1 MKHISKKTWFAFSL
15 AIVAISAVF
24 ALKKPV
30 KNEKSSHIVVDRLVN
45 QLVCKFTASTG
56 GSRNYPRGF
65 MRFSFADLAHIK
77 HEKKQR
83 NGGDKYT
90 FRSSQKVVA
99 QRQGRQRGDRDRPVG
114 GDF

>member
-1 MKHISKKTWFAFSL
+1 MKNISKKTWFALSL
-15 AIVAISAVF
+15 AVMAISAVF

-45 QLVCKFTASTG
+45 QLVCKFAASTG

-65 MRFSFADLAHIK
+65 MRFSFADLACAK
-77 HEKKQR
+77 HKTKKG
-83 NGGDKYT
+83 NGGDTYT
-90 FRSSQKVVA
+90 LRSGQKVVA

>member
-1 MKHISKKTWFAFSL
+1 MKHISKKTCFALSIAL
-15 AIVAISAVF
+15 IAISAVF

-45 QLVCKFTASTG
+45 QLVCKFTAKTG

-65 MRFSFADLAHIK
+65 LRFSFAETAKTL
-77 HEKKQR
+77 
-83 NGGDKYT
+83 
-90 FRSSQKVVA
+90 RSSQKAVA
-99 QRQGRQRGDRDRPVG
+99 QRDGRQRGDRCRPVG

>member
-1 MKHISKKTWFAFSL
+1 MKHISKKTWFALSL
-15 AIVAISAVF
+15 AVMAISAVF

-45 QLVCKFTASTG
+45 QLVCKFSASTG

-65 MRFSFADLAHIK
+65 LRFCVA
-77 HEKKQR
+77 EKAK
-83 NGGDKYT
+83 T
-90 FRSSQKVVA
+90 LRSSQKAVA
-99 QRQGRQRGDRDRPVG
+99 QRDGRQRGDRCRPVG

>member
-1 MKHISKKTWFAFSL
+1 MKHISKKTWFALSI
-15 AIVAISAVF
+15 AVMAVSAVF

-65 MRFSFADLAHIK
+65 LGFSFTDLTQA
-77 HEKKQR
+77 KQR
-83 NGGDKYT
+83 VKQSSGADTYT
-90 FRSSQKVVA
+90 LRSSQKVVA
-99 QRQGRQRGDRDRPVG
+99 QRQGRQRGDRCRPVG